1 MADNNFGAGEPL
13 PQGATINSSTNKTND
28 SSGGANAGE
37 PLPQGATTTPSGV
50 GSTSNTPTGHH
61 FSLGPSTPGMNL
73 RDMGTGV
80 GQALEGAGEGIFST
94 VAGAAHLANK
104 IPGVNI
110 PTQTLDTL
118 AGDNEEKTTAEKIGY
133 GGETLTEFML
143 GDEALKGLSMSDKL
157 LQTAKTM
164 KFLEKSPK
172 TIAALKIGAQA
183 LRAGTAQ
190 GAQTL
195 VRTGGDVGEAAKQ
208 GAIMA
213 GTAGVL
219 GTAGAGI
226 GKVASKLAKGGEA
239 VQSLAEKAANAPEK
253 SDVATGVQTALNVSE
268 GHLHTNYEAGINDL
282 KDRLGG
288 VQTDVKGSPV
298 STIDEDLLQNPDP
311 SEHKLVTMSK
321 EGYGEKL
328 DKPVKNLLDL
338 AYKGEYPPT
347 EEAMKEA
354 EEATKASLT
363 GTKIEPKT
371 VPLEP
376 WTVDSLIEFRQAVRK
391 QAETYERGNINARS
405 LKQLLPSI
413 DDTIGELAKKSGDAD
428 ATTDYSNLRAD
439 YRGKVGL
446 YDLPVIKNLQ
456 DGKVDDAAKEFLSKA
471 NQAQYKTESLRTL
484 LGDDEM
490 AKFSHNVFDTML
502 KGATDRFGHF
512 NPADLMRDWNKVPV
526 ETRNTFF
533 QPTASGQDVAALMKD
548 AKTAANIQYLNRAG
562 VLTGFGTIGA
572 ATGGFLGHT
581 GMGTLLG
588 LTLGSGIG
596 GFEAGRELID
606 YVASHPKLW
615 SVYRRAGEAVASQ
628 TAGTIGKGV
637 IGTTGQALGGSNQ
650 PPNKPHAFQNNS
662 AITDAQGNPIP
673 GTEYQPPSDK
683 AKRTVYAGA
692 SGLGQ

>member
-1 MADNNFGAGEPL
+1 MADNQPVTFSPITPGGTDNQSQPQAQPNAPSPSQPNQPVTFTPL
-13 PQGATINSSTNKTND
+13 TPGGTGAT
-28 SSGGANAGE
+28 
-37 PLPQGATTTPSGV
+37 P
-50 GSTSNTPTGHH
+50 NTPTGHH

-80 GQALEGAGEGIFST
+80 GQVLEGAGEGIFST

-143 GDEALKGLSMSDKL
+143 GDEALKGLSMPQKL
-157 LQTAKTM
+157 VQTAKTM

-298 STIDEDLLQNPDP
+298 STKAEELLQHPDP
-311 SEHKLVTMSK
+311 SEHKLVNMS
-321 EGYGEKL
+321 
-328 DKPVKNLLDL
+328 DPKN
-338 AYKGEYPPT
+338 A
-347 EEAMKEA
+347 
-354 EEATKASLT
+354 
-363 GTKIEPKT
+363 
-371 VPLEP
+371 
-376 WTVDSLIEFRQAVRK
+376 
-391 QAETYERGNINARS
+391 
-405 LKQLLPSI
+405 
-413 DDTIGELAKKSGDAD
+413 
-428 ATTDYSNLRAD
+428 
-439 YRGKVGL
+439 
-446 YDLPVIKNLQ
+446 
-456 DGKVDDAAKEFLSKA
+456 
-471 NQAQYKTESLRTL
+471 
-484 LGDDEM
+484 
-490 AKFSHNVFDTML
+490 
-502 KGATDRFGHF
+502 
-512 NPADLMRDWNKVPV
+512 
-526 ETRNTFF
+526 
-533 QPTASGQDVAALMKD
+533 
-548 AKTAANIQYLNRAG
+548 
-562 VLTGFGTIGA
+562 
-572 ATGGFLGHT
+572 
-581 GMGTLLG
+581 
-588 LTLGSGIG
+588 
-596 GFEAGRELID
+596 
-606 YVASHPKLW
+606 
-615 SVYRRAGEAVASQ
+615 
-628 TAGTIGKGV
+628 
-637 IGTTGQALGGSNQ
+637 
-650 PPNKPHAFQNNS
+650 
-662 AITDAQGNPIP
+662 
-673 GTEYQPPSDK
+673 
-683 AKRTVYAGA
+683 
-692 SGLGQ
+692 